1 MGASGGL
8 IIIWNSS
15 VFVGTPWYVD
25 SFAVGVSFA
34 ATQSS
39 DSWKL
44 INVYGP
50 CSGQRRVDFTNWL
63 FDLNIP
69 DDENW
74 LILRDF
80 NFIRSTNNRNKPGG
94 DAADMLLSAVSDGVT
109 CEGQS
114 IYLGQHARRPPART
128 ARLVLFFLLLDY
140 LLPKHDGPAIGETS
154 V

>member
-1 MGASGGL
+1 M
-8 IIIWNSS
+8 
-15 VFVGTPWYVD
+15 FVGTPWYVD
-25 SFAVGVSFA
+25 SFAVGVSFV

-63 FDLNIP
+63 FDLHIP

-74 LILRDF
+74 LILGDF

-94 DAADMLLSAVSDGVT
+94 DAADMLLFNEIIRA
-109 CEGQS
+109 QS
-114 IYLGQHARRPPART
+114 LMELPVKGRTYTWNNMQDDPPART

-140 LLPKHDGPAIGETS
+140 LLPKHDGPAIGETG